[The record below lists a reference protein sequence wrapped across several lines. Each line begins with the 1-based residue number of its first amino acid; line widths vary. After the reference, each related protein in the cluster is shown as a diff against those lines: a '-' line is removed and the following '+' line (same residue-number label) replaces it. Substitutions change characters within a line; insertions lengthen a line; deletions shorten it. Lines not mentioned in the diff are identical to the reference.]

1 MAVKVWLKKIVE
13 PTKRP
18 KICIPKAV
26 MEEWGYPRT
35 VYMFYD
41 EKTKSLI
48 IKPLEAE
55 EDALV

>member
-1 MAVKVWLKKIVE
+1 MVIKVWLKKIIE
-13 PTKRP
+13 PSRRP

-26 MEEWGYPRT
+26 MEDWGFPRA

-48 IKPLEAE
+48 IKPLEDA
-55 EDALV
+55 EDAIV